1 MAVESCYFEYC
12 CYDDTFNQRALR
24 LERPRTVFLKF
35 FCLIIPFLLSTHC
48 YWPPNL
54 MQQAQGSIFNYFYLK
69 KLIHIMIAT
78 LVRLTAFTKLRN
90 IGRHFS
96 EVQS

>member
-1 MAVESCYFEYC
+1 
-12 CYDDTFNQRALR
+12 
-24 LERPRTVFLKF
+24 
-35 FCLIIPFLLSTHC
+35 
-48 YWPPNL
+48 